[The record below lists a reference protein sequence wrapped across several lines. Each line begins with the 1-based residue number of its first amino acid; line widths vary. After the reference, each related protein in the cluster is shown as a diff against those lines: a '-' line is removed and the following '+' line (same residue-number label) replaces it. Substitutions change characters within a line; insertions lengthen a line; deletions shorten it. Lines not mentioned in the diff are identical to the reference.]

1 MTLERE
7 SQRLS
12 TLLENDLL
20 DAPTHEQAALVI
32 AALAL
37 RESAGY
43 FSDPRRLLCRITAH
57 LAWASALRQ
66 GGTPSVDAQMAE
78 IALLALVGRQRV
90 ALGEIAR
97 LERDSL
103 GNPAVQAW
111 LRSLRLRVTVDCRN
125 LKDPG
130 QASLLERL
138 EHFRALAWSLDVD
151 HALVFSR
158 EHGRESVP
166 DWGRRALAR
175 GVNLE
180 VGNVFTAS
188 ATGLELVDL
197 AETWQAARGTPL
209 ATLDGVLDAPP
220 QRCIVRLEDGSFA
233 PRVIDWGTWPPPSSV
248 T

>member
-1 MTLERE
+1 M
-7 SQRLS
+7 
-12 TLLENDLL
+12 
-20 DAPTHEQAALVI
+20 I
-32 AALAL
+32 ATLAL

-66 GGTPSVDAQMAE
+66 GGAPSLEAQVAE
-78 IALLALVGRQRV
+78 IAPATLVGRQRV

-97 LERDSL
+97 LERDTSAGAAL
-103 GNPAVQAW
+103 QAW
-111 LRSLRLRVTVDCRN
+111 LRSLRLRVTGDWRI

-151 HALVFSR
+151 HALAFSR
-158 EHGRESVP
+158 QYGRESVP

-175 GVNLE
+175 GVNVE

-197 AETWQAARGTPL
+197 AETWEAARGTPL
-209 ATLDGVLDAPP
+209 VPWRGYST
-220 QRCIVRLEDGSFA
+220 
-233 PRVIDWGTWPPPSSV
+233 PRRSARSCTSRTARSHRA
-248 T
+248 